1 MKKILVTASLQNFD
15 LQAAIL
21 KSWEGTNPCYE
32 CFFPSNN
39 KYSQD
44 SCDQMGIV
52 ATVAGIGGA
61 LQGQLLINNVLNKNK
76 NFSQIILL
84 SCSEIRMRKIVFIR
98 MRIAKSVNNSNRK
111 HFF

>member
-1 MKKILVTASLQNFD
+1 MLFHMKINLSKNVTYDKILIGKLYQE
-15 LQAAIL
+15 
-21 KSWEGTNPCYE
+21 KY
-32 CFFPSNN
+32 FFNN
-39 KYSQD
+39 EYPQD

-84 SCSEIRMRKIVFIR
+84 SCSEIRMRKIVFHKNENCKIC
-98 MRIAKSVNNSNRK
+98 K
-111 HFF
+111 